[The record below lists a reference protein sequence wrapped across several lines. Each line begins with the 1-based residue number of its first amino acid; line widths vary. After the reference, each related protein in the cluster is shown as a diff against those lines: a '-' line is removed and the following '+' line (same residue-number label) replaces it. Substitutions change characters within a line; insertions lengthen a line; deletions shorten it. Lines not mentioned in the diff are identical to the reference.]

1 MPNETLVYIALIA
14 LIALAGGAIYLLT
27 RLDILEDGME
37 YDDPR
42 HSPTQRMR
50 RNMLEK

>member
-1 MPNETLVYIALIA
+1 MPESLLYFALVVGLVAL
-14 LIALAGGAIYLLT
+14 GWFAIWLLT

-42 HSPTQRMR
+42 IHHTEARKP
-50 RNMLEK
+50 

>member
-1 MPNETLVYIALIA
+1 MPESLLYFALVVGLV
-14 LIALAGGAIYLLT
+14 ALAWGAIWLLT

-42 HSPTQRMR
+42 MMR
-50 RNMLEK
+50 KNGEID